1 MKKYLILFIS
11 VLSFLLLGSP
21 VQAQKKRMMLFDQYG
36 NGTILMKNGTKIS
49 VGLNYDTA
57 NKKMMYLQ
65 NDEEMILLNDN
76 QVDTVYVSDKKF
88 IWFNNIY
95 LEAIELKEG
104 DVFIDWSLKNAYQGN
119 KGAYGQITQNK
130 VETINTTYW
139 TNDEYKIQK
148 SEVIAQK
155 NANEYWFFKNGKL
168 VKCKDEKSLLKHF
181 PDHKNEIKT
190 FIKEKKIDFTAAND
204 VLILLDYCLGIS

>member
-11 VLSFLLLGSP
+11 VLAFLSFSSP
-21 VQAQKKRMMLFDQYG
+21 VQAQKKRMMLFNQYS

-76 QVDTVYVSDKKF
+76 QVDTVYVSGKKF
-88 IWFNNIY
+88 IWLDNIY
-95 LEAIELKEG
+95 LEAIELQEG
-104 DVFIDWSLKNAYQGN
+104 SVFIDWSLKNVYQGN

-130 VETINTTYW
+130 VETINTAHW
-139 TNDEYKIQK
+139 TNDEYKIQTA
-148 SEVIAQK
+148 EVIAQK
-155 NANEYWFFKNGKL
+155 NANKYWFFKNGKL
-168 VKCKDEKSLLKHF
+168 IKWKDEKSLLKHF
-181 PDHKNEIKT
+181 PDHKDEIKT
-190 FIKEKKIDFTAAND
+190 FIKEKKIDFKTVND